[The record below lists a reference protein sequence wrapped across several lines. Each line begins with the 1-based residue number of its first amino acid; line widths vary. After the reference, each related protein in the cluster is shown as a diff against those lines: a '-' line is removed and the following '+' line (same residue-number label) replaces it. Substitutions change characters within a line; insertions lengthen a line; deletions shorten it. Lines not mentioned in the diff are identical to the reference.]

1 MGIDQDKS
9 MTDAVVLR
17 RHAEERLQ
25 ANAVPLHPPR
35 TKAETQRVVHELE
48 VHQIELEMQNAELS
62 IIRDEM
68 EKVLDRYTDL
78 YEFAPVGYFTLDNEG
93 AVTAANLTA
102 AGLVGLE
109 RSRLLGRRFGLFVA
123 PEDRVL
129 FSDFLGTVFASHC
142 KESCEVRLTREGAS
156 PLFVQIEAVV
166 LVAGQECRVAV
177 IDMTAHRQAEEAA
190 RDNEQIYRAIGEA
203 IDYGVWICAPDG
215 RNTYVSDSFLRLVG
229 MTQEQC
235 SNFGW
240 SAVLHPD
247 DAEKTM
253 SAWQE
258 CVRTQG
264 VWDIEQRF
272 RGVDGQFHNVLPGE
286 FP

>member
-9 MTDAVVLR
+9 LTDAVELR

-25 ANAVPLHPPR
+25 VNAVPLHPPR

-62 IIRDEM
+62 NIRDEM

-123 PEDRVL
+123 PEDRVR
-129 FSDFLGTVFASHC
+129 FSEFLGTVFASHC

-190 RDNEQIYRAIGEA
+190 RDNEADLTLYRGIY
-203 IDYGVWICAPDG
+203 
-215 RNTYVSDSFLRLVG
+215 
-229 MTQEQC
+229 
-235 SNFGW
+235 
-240 SAVLHPD
+240 
-247 DAEKTM
+247 
-253 SAWQE
+253 
-258 CVRTQG
+258 
-264 VWDIEQRF
+264 
-272 RGVDGQFHNVLPGE
+272 
-286 FP
+286 